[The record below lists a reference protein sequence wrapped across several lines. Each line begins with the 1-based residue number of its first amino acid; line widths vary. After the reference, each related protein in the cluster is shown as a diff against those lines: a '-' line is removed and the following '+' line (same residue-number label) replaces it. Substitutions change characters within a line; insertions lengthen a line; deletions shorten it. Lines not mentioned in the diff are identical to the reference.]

1 MAFNVLIVDDSST
14 MRAVVK
20 KAIRVSGFDVGEYHE
35 AADGQEALETLRRC
49 WVDVVLTDINMPR
62 LTGLELVAEMRGDD
76 LLSSVPV
83 IVVSTEGSEAK
94 VQESIRLGARGYI
107 KKPFHPEEI
116 KRLLREVMGHA
127 QKGANDASTAP
138 EGSDF

>member
-20 KAIRVSGFDVGEYHE
+20 KAIRVSGFDVGEYRE
-35 AADGQEALETLRRC
+35 AADGQEALETLRSH

-62 LTGLELVAEMRGDD
+62 LNGLELVAKMKEDE
-76 LLSSVPV
+76 LLNSIPV
-83 IVVSTEGSEAK
+83 IMVSTEGNETK
-94 VQESIRLGARGYI
+94 IRESVRLGARGYI
-107 KKPFHPEEI
+107 KKPFHPEDI
-116 KRLLREVMGHA
+116 RTILREVMGEA
-127 QKGANDASTAP
+127 QEGSKNVSAVP